1 MKKSK
6 LEYGHINNDK
16 GPLPGEFKRLRENE
30 IRHKENK
37 KQSERSARK
46 KKSRRK

>member
-1 MKKSK
+1 MKKNK

-16 GPLPGEFKRLRENE
+16 GPLFGDFKRLRENE

-37 KQSERSARK
+37 KKRN
-46 KKSRRK
+46 RRKRNVYKV